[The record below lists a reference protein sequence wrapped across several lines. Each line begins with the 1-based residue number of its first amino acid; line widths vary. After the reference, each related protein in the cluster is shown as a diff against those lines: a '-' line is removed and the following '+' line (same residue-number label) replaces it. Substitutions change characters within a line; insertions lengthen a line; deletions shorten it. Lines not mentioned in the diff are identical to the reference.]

1 MPVLLTGG
9 FWAGLVGYLLF
20 RALRQFRAY
29 RNATLFRK
37 TTHCGMSPVSIIV
50 PVRNEI
56 DNIAACLAGLIRQ
69 TGLAAGSS
77 ITVVD
82 DDSQDGTAAAVEQF
96 AAGDPRIRLV
106 AAGALPEGWVGKPHA
121 CWRGALTAEGEWLC
135 FIDADLRAAPE
146 LVASAISASAAQGID
161 MLSLQ
166 PLQELGS
173 FWERVVMTAGLL
185 MLACAKPFRSGSED
199 AANGQFLLFRRDA
212 YFRVG
217 GHAAVRAEICEDKAL
232 AGRIA
237 AEGLVFRVL
246 AAEELAQTRMY
257 RGLSSLWEGL
267 AKNATELLGSIPKT
281 LFAAA
286 VALVFGWA
294 TLLLPAALVAVA
306 TADPSPSAVVGC
318 VFALLGS
325 LVAFGIQLGAARHF
339 RLPRIFGLTFALGY
353 TVAAALACHSVLSRL
368 RGRVTWK
375 GRTYRLAK
383 SSPETS

>member
-9 FWAGLVGYLLF
+9 LWAGLVGYLLF

-29 RNATLFRK
+29 RNGTLLKEASHR
-37 TTHCGMSPVSIIV
+37 GVAPVSIIV

-56 DNIAACLAGLIRQ
+56 DNITACLAGLTRQ
-69 TGLAAGSS
+69 IGLAAGSS

-82 DDSQDGTAAAVEQF
+82 DDSQDGTMAAVEQL

-106 AAGALPEGWVGKPHA
+106 AAGPLPEGWVGKPHA
-121 CWRGALTAEGEWLC
+121 CWRGALTAQGEWLC

-146 LVASAISASAAQGID
+146 LVASAISASATQGVD

-185 MLACAKPFRSGSED
+185 MLACAKPSRSGSED
-199 AANGQFLLFRRDA
+199 AANGQFLLFRRAA

-217 GHAAVRAEICEDKAL
+217 GHAAVRAEICEDQAL

-237 AEGLVFRVL
+237 ASGLVFRVL
-246 AAEELAQTRMY
+246 AAEDLAQTRMY
-257 RGLSSLWEGL
+257 RGLSSLWQGL
-267 AKNATELLGSIPKT
+267 AKNATELLGSIPAT
-281 LFAAA
+281 LLAAA
-286 VALVFGWA
+286 VAFVFGWV
-294 TLLLPAALVAVA
+294 TLLLPPALAAVTLAE
-306 TADPSPSAVVGC
+306 PSAPAAIGC
-318 VFALLGS
+318 VLALSGS
-325 LVAFGIQLGAARHF
+325 AVTLGIQFGTARHF
-339 RLPRIFGLTFALGY
+339 RLPWVFGLTFALGY
-353 TVAAALACHSVLSRL
+353 TVAAALACHSALARL
-368 RGRVTWK
+368 RGKVTWK
-375 GRTYRLAK
+375 GRTYRLPK